1 MKLIQLTRLAG
12 AGLVVGAAVAAG
24 VGSGAAPALADVPPV
39 VIVEASS
46 AWDSTPTKSATAE
59 CPSGTH
65 VLGGGAGNANG
76 GGVVHLT
83 RLQALG
89 NTDAFTASSAEHGV
103 YAASWRVDV
112 WAICGSLSGL
122 EYISFHTSTN
132 SDSFKSAVA
141 ECTGDRQLI
150 STGGRV
156 IGGDGQVILDDFMP
170 SSTFERVTVTAY
182 EDDNGYA
189 DDWSLFAYGV
199 CADPI
204 AGLELRT
211 ESATPIDSS
220 NDIVSA
226 ECSAG
231 KQLLGLGGS
240 INGAIGHSIYS
251 GLVPTDSTAFVFA
264 QELQPGYANNWYT
277 RAYAFC
283 A

>member
-1 MKLIQLTRLAG
+1 MKLVQLVRLAG
-12 AGLVVGAAVAAG
+12 AGIIAGAAVATG
-24 VGSGAAPALADVPPV
+24 VGAPGSPAMAAVPPV

-46 AWDSTPTKSATAE
+46 AFDSTPTKSATAE
-59 CPSGTH
+59 CPSGTQ

-76 GGVVHLT
+76 GGVVHLS

-112 WAICGSLSGL
+112 WAICGNLSGL
-122 EYISFHTSTN
+122 EYISFHTGTS
-132 SDSFKSAVA
+132 SDSFRSAVA

-156 IGGDGQVILDDFMP
+156 IGGDGQVILDDLMP
-170 SSTFERVTVTAY
+170 SATFERVTVTAY

-189 DDWSLFAYGV
+189 GEWSLFAYGV

-204 AGLELRT
+204 AGLELRS
-211 ESATPIDSS
+211 ESATPIDSA

-226 ECSAG
+226 ECSDG

-240 INGAIGHSIYS
+240 INGALGRSIYS

-264 QELQPGYANNWYT
+264 QELQPGYDGNWFT
-277 RAYAFC
+277 RAYALC